1 MSLQLFCSKL
11 PAGLMFSFF
20 VFLLPP
26 ISTQRNPN
34 HYYFADKRGDISLKG
49 PDNPGDGSFLWEWK
63 PHSGQE
69 IQQLVTFQKKYWGS
83 WNAEWSEY
91 FRKNKLYQWI
101 YRDRHTI
108 NLIIQNPTLKL
119 SGLFTLFQTQ
129 PSKKLLKQHE
139 IFGVQVE
146 SSPLWP
152 PLGSDVT
159 LSCTISRLSDT
170 VSLHWKQRDS
180 SQLNRSKT
188 DQIRINNTVYLTVKH
203 VPGEDARLYV
213 CEVKENGFITLTV
226 KVDFSISQYL
236 HNIKYTLYRSSTNHS
251 EVNLNCGVFSE
262 YIKTKWTWSSYNFQN
277 KEKEIASNYKSQ
289 PINVNR
295 TDFGDRLGLT
305 ETTFNGT
312 NFNVRIVPVLFED
325 AGVYTCSMATH
336 KIVTIT
342 LITVKVTAEP
352 SDAVSEGDNVTLTCS
367 VSDVTGSLRLVWIS
381 SDGKTVA
388 EKTLNEQNGEEKSLK
403 LIIQKAERGNRN
415 WTCVLFHQH
424 TPKIYIPHYLKVNM
438 RARARTFPDI
448 WIITVSGY
456 LFVKLGFAVGLIF
469 LLKRMDKM
477 SKSGK
482 SHKMTGNEEA
492 VQLKTL
498 NSDTDLRS

>member
-1 MSLQLFCSKL
+1 
-11 PAGLMFSFF
+11 MFSFF

-26 ISTQRNPN
+26 SFTERNPN
-34 HYYFADKRGDISLKG
+34 HHYFVAKRGAASLKG

-69 IQQLVTFQKKYWGS
+69 IQQMVTFQKKYWRS

-91 FRKNKLYQWI
+91 FIKNKLYQWI
-101 YRDRHTI
+101 DRDRDTI
-108 NLIIQNPTLKL
+108 NLRIENPTFKF

-146 SSPLWP
+146 SSPQWP

-180 SQLNRSKT
+180 SQLNRRKT

-251 EVNLNCGVFSE
+251 ELDLICGVISE
-262 YIKTKWTWSSYNFQN
+262 YNKTKWTWSSRYFQ
-277 KEKEIASNYKSQ
+277 KQEKEIASTYKSQ
-289 PINVNR
+289 PINVKR
-295 TDFGDRLGLT
+295 ADFGDRLVPT
-305 ETTFNGT
+305 ETNANGT
-312 NFNVRIVPVLFED
+312 NFRVRIVPVLFED
-325 AGVYTCSMATH
+325 AGVYTCSLGTSKM
-336 KIVTIT
+336 VTIT

-352 SDAVSEGDNVTLTCS
+352 SDAVSEGDTVNLTCS
-367 VSDVTGSLRLVWIS
+367 VSDVTESMTLAWIS
-381 SDGKTVA
+381 SDGKTVV
-388 EKTLNEQNGEEKSLK
+388 EKTLNGQNGEEKSLR
-403 LIIQKAERGNRN
+403 LIIQKAERGSRN
-415 WTCVLFHQH
+415 WTCVLFHQR
-424 TPKIYIPHYLKVNM
+424 TPKIFIPHYLKVNM
-438 RARARTFPDI
+438 RARTFPDI

-469 LLKRMDKM
+469 SLKRMDRM
-477 SKSGK
+477 SKTGN

-498 NSDTDLRS
+498 NSDIDLRS